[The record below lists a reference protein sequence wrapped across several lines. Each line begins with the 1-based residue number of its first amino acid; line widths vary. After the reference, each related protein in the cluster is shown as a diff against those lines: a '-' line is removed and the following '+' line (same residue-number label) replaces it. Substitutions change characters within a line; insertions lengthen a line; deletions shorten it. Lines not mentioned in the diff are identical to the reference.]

1 MVERVQ
7 EPHTTTLFVASV
19 GDTRFEPTDGMA
31 TFAFE
36 NPHNED
42 VTDPKVAGV
51 SGRLVGTNSVG
62 SRRQGG
68 RSVTSRR
75 CATRTQQLSGRKT

>member
-7 EPHTTTLFVASV
+7 QSHTTTLFVASV
-19 GDTRFEPTDGMA
+19 GDTRFEPADGTA
-31 TFAFE
+31 IFVFVC
-36 NPHNED
+36 PHNED
-42 VTDPKVAGV
+42 VTDPKADAIN
-51 SGRLVGTNSVG
+51 GRLVGSNSAN

-75 CATRTQQLSGRKT
+75 SATRTQQLSGRKT